1 MFKNA
6 IKNTTNYIR
15 PIITG
20 KVKYGSTIV
29 HNYISTIIVLN
40 KNGDIL
46 TTATN
51 AELLSISEEIKEIYK
66 PILEEIKNAKEKTR
80 KKIEEK
86 YSIDE
91 NTIIAMHNTIV
102 DAIKINGKLNI
113 IKHPYLDLAIIKS
126 SNTENVFVQEFPIFK
141 KKYDVG
147 TSICNI
153 GFAFPEFNAFSY
165 DENTFTIQNHNKI
178 MNFPIFPIN
187 SMITRSIAD
196 YQNNVSMF
204 ETSTS
209 LINGQQGGVVV
220 NKNGEILGI
229 LIGSRNFKIN
239 EHETM
244 SLAYAINSETIIK
257 FLEDNNIEINII

>member
-6 IKNTTNYIR
+6 IKNTINYIR

-51 AELLSISEEIKEIYK
+51 AELFSISEEIKEIYK

-86 YSIDE
+86 YSLDE

-126 SNTENVFVQEFPIFK
+126 PRI
-141 KKYDVG
+141 
-147 TSICNI
+147 
-153 GFAFPEFNAFSY
+153 SY
-165 DENTFTIQNHNKI
+165 I
-178 MNFPIFPIN
+178 
-187 SMITRSIAD
+187 
-196 YQNNVSMF
+196 
-204 ETSTS
+204 
-209 LINGQQGGVVV
+209 
-220 NKNGEILGI
+220 
-229 LIGSRNFKIN
+229 
-239 EHETM
+239 
-244 SLAYAINSETIIK
+244 
-257 FLEDNNIEINII
+257 

>member
-1 MFKNA
+1 
-6 IKNTTNYIR
+6 
-15 PIITG
+15 
-20 KVKYGSTIV
+20 
-29 HNYISTIIVLN
+29 
-40 KNGDIL
+40 
-46 TTATN
+46 
-51 AELLSISEEIKEIYK
+51 
-66 PILEEIKNAKEKTR
+66 
-80 KKIEEK
+80 
-86 YSIDE
+86 
-91 NTIIAMHNTIV
+91 
-102 DAIKINGKLNI
+102 
-113 IKHPYLDLAIIKS
+113 
-126 SNTENVFVQEFPIFK
+126 
-141 KKYDVG
+141 
-147 TSICNI
+147 
-153 GFAFPEFNAFSY
+153 
-165 DENTFTIQNHNKI
+165 